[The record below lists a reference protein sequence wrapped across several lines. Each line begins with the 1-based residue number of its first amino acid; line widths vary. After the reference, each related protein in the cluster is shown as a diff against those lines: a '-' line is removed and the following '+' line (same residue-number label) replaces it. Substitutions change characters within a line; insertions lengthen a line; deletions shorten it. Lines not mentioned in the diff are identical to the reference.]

1 MANKQIT
8 TVVNF
13 GFNNANRAVETGAS
27 TGGLNSPG
35 NYVTITALRNALA
48 AHDAFTYT
56 SAALDR
62 MTVNDMVFAY
72 RSISDPTS
80 IANYMTAQVARTS

>member
-8 TVVNF
+8 TVTNF
-13 GFNNANRAVETGAS
+13 NFNNANRAVETGAS

-35 NYVTITALRNALA
+35 NYVTITALRNALTA
-48 AHDAFTYT
+48 YDAFTYT
-56 SAALDR
+56 STELDR

-72 RSISDPTS
+72 RNISDPTS
-80 IANYMTAQVARTS
+80 IASYMTAQTARSS